1 MAKMKNDIPIT
12 VSHFIAVL
20 IPCLN
25 EEATIKKVVNDF
37 KAALPGATIYVY
49 DNNSTDRS
57 IEVATSSGAI
67 VKKEP
72 IRGKGNVVRR
82 MFADIEADIYILVD
96 GDDTYHAQSSVKM
109 IDLLVKEELDMV
121 NAARLSD
128 ESQADRIGHRFGNR
142 VLSNLVGII
151 FGKQIKD
158 MLSGY
163 RVFSRRFAKSFPAI
177 SRGFEIETEL
187 TVHAL
192 EMRMKVAEID
202 TPYKVRPEG
211 SHSKLNTIR
220 DGINILKMIVTFV
233 KDERP
238 FSFFSALSA
247 ILGLSSIILAIPIF
261 IEYLE
266 TNLVPRFPT
275 AILSS
280 ALMILSFFS
289 LYTGFILD
297 TTTTARREMKRFHYL
312 QIPMYPVDKKNDHD
326 TA

>member
-1 MAKMKNDIPIT
+1 MAKMRNDIPIT
-12 VSHFIAVL
+12 LPHFIAVL

-72 IRGKGNVVRR
+72 IKGKGNVVRR

-128 ESQADRIGHRFGNR
+128 ENQAYRIGHRFGNR
-142 VLSNLVGII
+142 VLSNLVGTI

-192 EMRMKVAEID
+192 EMRMKIAEID

-220 DGINILKMIVTFV
+220 DGLNILRMIVTFV

-275 AILSS
+275 AILCS

-297 TTTTARREMKRFHYL
+297 TTTTARREMKRFQYL
-312 QIPMYPVDKKNDHD
+312 QIPMHSFDKNNEKKI
-326 TA
+326 